1 MRKKA
6 KALKAVEPNAGVRKA
21 YTKAVTKIERDF
33 QSYVLNRVL
42 LFWSLSTCLPRIPN

>member
-42 LFWSLSTCLPRIPN
+42 LFLE